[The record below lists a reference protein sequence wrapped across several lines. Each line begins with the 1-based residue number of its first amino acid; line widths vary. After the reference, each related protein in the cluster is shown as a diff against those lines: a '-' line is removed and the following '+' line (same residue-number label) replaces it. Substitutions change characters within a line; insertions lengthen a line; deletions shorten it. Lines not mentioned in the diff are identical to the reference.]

1 MNDDKKLEIVKTQKE
16 LLAESYVD
24 ILDHPRFPELK
35 NQERREFVS
44 VMLDN
49 FRKYKLTERTE
60 TGDIEKYDPVLMSVI
75 RRGYPNLIGMDI
87 FGTQPMS
94 GPSGLIFGLKSSF
107 HNDTNN
113 PVKRTGTGTASVV
126 LVLADASSFAAGDTI
141 ATAGGESGTVRY
153 VEGNTVLVQ
162 SDDAAASWVAGE
174 AVDDADP
181 YAAAVTTISAV
192 YPNELAWKF
201 LFKDYAKFETVALAE
216 AAAKNIKEVGFDI
229 FKTTVSAESYK
240 LKAKYTDELQQ
251 DLKAQQNLDAD
262 TELTKIMS
270 QELIA
275 EMNKKFID
283 KWNEKAALGGTS
295 SWAFA
300 TDGTPGRWEME
311 RAYEMYSYINKT
323 ANAIAKTTM
332 RGRGNIIIASLDVI
346 SQLEML
352 RHWHAAGSLA
362 GGQPIAGG
370 LADVNLGASAFMGT
384 LGNKYKVYCDL
395 YASSDYVSIGYK
407 GGEWDTGIFY
417 CPYVP
422 VYVKKGIG
430 EEDGQNRI
438 WFHTRYGLGENPFG
452 AELYYR
458 MVSVTL

>member
-1 MNDDKKLEIVKTQKE
+1 MGENKFEIKKTHKE
-16 LLAESYVD
+16 VLTEDWAEV
-24 ILDHPRFPELK
+24 LNHPRFPELRT
-35 NQERREFVS
+35 QEKKEHIAC
-44 VMLDN
+44 MLEN
-49 FRKYKLTERTE
+49 FNHWKLTERTE
-60 TGDIEKYDPVLMSVI
+60 TGDIEKYDPVLISII

-87 FGTQPMS
+87 FGMQPMS
-94 GPSGLIFGLKSSF
+94 GPSGLIFGLKTSF

-113 PVKRTGTGTASVV
+113 PIKRTTSTV
-126 LVLADASSFAAGDTI
+126 LVLADASSYAAGDTI
-141 ATAGGESGTVRY
+141 STAAPAVGTVRY
-153 VEGNTVLVQ
+153 VENNTVLVEVT
-162 SDDAAASWVAGE
+162 SGTFVAGA

-192 YPNELAWKF
+192 YPNEIAWKF
-201 LFKDYAKFETVALAE
+201 LFKDYAKFASVALAE

-229 FKTTVSAESYK
+229 FKTTVTADSYK

-275 EMNKKFID
+275 EQNKKFID
-283 KWNEKAALGGTS
+283 KWNEEAATGGTS
-295 SWAFA
+295 AWDYTTS
-300 TDGTPGRWEME
+300 GTPGRWQME
-311 RAYEMYSYINKT
+311 RTYEMYGYINRV
-323 ANAIAKTTM
+323 ANSIAKTTM

-346 SQLEML
+346 SEFETM
-352 RHWHAAGSLA
+352 RHWHSAGQLA
-362 GGQPIAGG
+362 GGNPLAGG

-384 LGNKYKVYCDL
+384 LGGKYKVYCDM
-395 YASSDYVSIGYK
+395 YAASDYVSIGYK

-438 WFHTRYGLGENPFG
+438 WFHTRYGMGENPFG
-452 AELYYR
+452 PELYYR
-458 MVSVTL
+458 MVSITL